1 MNACTDGLL
10 SGKPHPRVYGTF
22 PRIFRKYVHE
32 EKTLK
37 LEKAI
42 YEMTKKPADTFHI
55 AKRCQLKAGYY
66 ADITIFDKD
75 TIIDKGTFT
84 NPVQYPEGI
93 HYVFV
98 NGQMIIENKKHT
110 GIRFGKVLR
119 KQGN

>member
-1 MNACTDGLL
+1 
-10 SGKPHPRVYGTF
+10 
-22 PRIFRKYVHE
+22 
-32 EKTLK
+32 
-37 LEKAI
+37 
-42 YEMTKKPADTFHI
+42 MTKKPADTFHI
-55 AKRCQLKAGYY
+55 AKRGQLKAGYY